1 MSPDPAALASEKI
14 GAAPAPSLLLDR
26 EADFEEQ
33 KKVVLHDWQLYHAGK
48 EG

>member
-1 MSPDPAALASEKI
+1 
-14 GAAPAPSLLLDR
+14 LLDR